1 MKRMA
6 AVIAV
11 LILLL
16 SGCANAE
23 SEIECALA
31 LRTKLLGS
39 GCSFSTEIKADYGDE
54 VFLFA
59 LSCRAD
65 ADGGCTFTVDEPD
78 SIAGITGRISGER
91 GELTFDDTALA
102 FSLMA
107 DDQISPVSAPW
118 IFLKALRGGYL
129 RAAGMDG
136 ELLRVSIND
145 SYEEDAMQLD
155 VWLDR
160 ENCPV
165 RAEISYG
172 GYTILSLDVSNF
184 KIG

>member
-6 AVIAV
+6 AVIAAMM
-11 LILLL
+11 LML
-16 SGCANAE
+16 SGCGIAE
-23 SEIECALA
+23 SEIDRAIA
-31 LRTKLLGS
+31 LRTRLLGS
-39 GCSFSTEIKADYGDE
+39 GCSFSADVKADYGDE
-54 VFLFA
+54 VFLFS
-59 LSCRAD
+59 LSCCAD

-78 SIAGITGRISGER
+78 SIAGITGRIAGEH
-91 GELTFDDTALA
+91 GELTFDDIALA

-107 DDQISPVSAPW
+107 DDQVSPVSAPW
-118 IFLKALRGGYL
+118 ILLKALRSGYL

-136 ELLRVSIND
+136 ELLRVGIND

-160 ENCPV
+160 EDRPV

-172 GYTILSLDVSNF
+172 GYTILSLAVDNF
-184 KIG
+184 EIG